1 MKKDAKR
8 ETIMNK
14 KTKTSQVKSTADK
27 FLESLDAKEKKQFFE
42 EYKELLLS
50 ELLLAVMEKDNIS
63 VRKLAKLAGV
73 SPTVVQ
79 AMRSGTKKDFTL
91 KSFFKI
97 LNGLGCNKLSMD
109 INGQIINLDISA
121 HNQKKSNN

>member
-1 MKKDAKR
+1 
-8 ETIMNK
+8 MNK

-42 EYKELLLS
+42 V
-50 ELLLAVMEKDNIS
+50 LLAVMEKDNIS

-121 HNQKKSNN
+121 HNQKKSNNWLSRLATNKVTL